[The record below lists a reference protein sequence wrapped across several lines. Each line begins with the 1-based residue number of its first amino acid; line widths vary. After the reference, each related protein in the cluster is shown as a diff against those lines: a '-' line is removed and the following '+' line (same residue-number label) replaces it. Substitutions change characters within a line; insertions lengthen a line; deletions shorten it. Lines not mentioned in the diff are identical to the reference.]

1 MRKLIFILILIIAN
15 INSFSQDVVGS
26 RVIAKQSFYLRDRW
40 VDSIRI
46 DTVGLSG
53 DNGSLMTAGA
63 IYKFVSNRIGG
74 GGSNTDSL
82 FGVQDNIATQNRLFD
97 LNGGSRYLEIN
108 DRNSLNRWGLY
119 SAANNLTLVQIF
131 DDGVLQSY
139 SENVPGAYFQYQYGA
154 SSANSGIDISA
165 TGGNAFVGLFA
176 GTTSTHY
183 NNIRL
188 YEDSILIMPFLGQ
201 LNVDSLRDGAS
212 YSVNKLIGWRDNN
225 GVVGY
230 VTPDY
235 GLTMASALLKVDTFS
250 IATRAALYKV
260 VDSLPSGA
268 TYTADLPIRVTGTVI
283 SADTSVAYTP
293 SLVTNARLQKIID
306 SLPTGGGGAW
316 NDITSPTGDQALT
329 FQAGESSTWTDQNTT
344 EDLFTV
350 NSSTG
355 TTNSIFSLNRTGTA
369 LAAGNN
375 IMELVSS
382 GANGTGTI
390 TSTALRISNTNTGTT
405 STNVGLN
412 VITSGATNNYAI
424 LAQGYIGISTPTV
437 GAFTPTAS
445 IEIKDADAGVT
456 SFQVTGTDGQ
466 FRLKIR
472 EYGSYIETFSSVAQ
486 VYNSY
491 SAGRLNLGG
500 YNVGDQL
507 AMFGTYI
514 TVKNRF
520 NLAQGS
526 DVASAAGAIALGTGG
541 NSFEITGTDAITLI
555 SNATWQNGSIV
566 TLLFTSTA
574 TLTDG
579 TANSGT
585 DIGMELAGN
594 TNFVA
599 SAGATLTLILSEIG
613 GTQRWREMARSVQ

>member
-1 MRKLIFILILIIAN
+1 MRKLIFILILIITN

-63 IYKFVSNRIGG
+63 IYKFVSNRSGG
-74 GGSNTDSL
+74 GAGSGTVTSVTGTADRITITGTPTVNPT
-82 FGVQDNIATQNRLFD
+82 VNIAATYVGQTSITTLGTITTGVW
-97 LNGGSRYLEIN
+97 NGTAIANANLANSSLTIGSTSISLGATSTTLAGLTSVTSTTFIGALTGNASTATNVALGGITGLGTGVATALAIN
-108 DRNSLNRWGLY
+108 VGSAGAFVTFNGAGGTPSAITLTNGTGLPDGGLSLTDVTTNNTST
-119 SAANNLTLVQIF
+119 SAHGFFPKLTANTVYYVSNAGALTALALGSSGQ
-131 DDGVLQSY
+131 VLQS
-139 SENVPGAYFQYQYGA
+139 NGATSAPTFETPAGGA
-154 SSANSGIDISA
+154 SWNSI
-165 TGGNAFVGLFA
+165 TN
-176 GTTSTHY
+176 
-183 NNIRL
+183 
-188 YEDSILIMPFLGQ
+188 P
-201 LNVDSLRDGAS
+201 
-212 YSVNKLIGWRDNN
+212 
-225 GVVGY
+225 
-230 VTPDY
+230 
-235 GLTMASALLKVDTFS
+235 
-250 IATRAALYKV
+250 
-260 VDSLPSGA
+260 
-268 TYTADLPIRVTGTVI
+268 TA
-283 SADTSVAYTP
+283 
-293 SLVTNARLQKIID
+293 
-306 SLPTGGGGAW
+306 
-316 NDITSPTGDQALT
+316 DQALT
-329 FQAGESSTWTDQNTT
+329 FDAGESSTWTDANTT

-579 TANSGT
+579 TAHSGT